1 MPCGIFTG
9 KIVLIVLLFLE
20 EMSTGFNI
28 LKKIK
33 AAPTDPSLKSDWS
46 FQASSNPNLTVIL
59 TPCSPGRWK
68 ARRHLLL
75 TSWEERNNILP
86 DTTDSHRCS
95 L

>member
-1 MPCGIFTG
+1 MLITQETNFLRSRRACPSIPNDIFTG

-59 TPCSPGRWK
+59 TPCSPGR
-68 ARRHLLL
+68 
-75 TSWEERNNILP
+75 
-86 DTTDSHRCS
+86 
-95 L
+95 